1 MTEYFENVVI
11 GGGLAGL
18 GVAREI
24 NDCMIIEG
32 RDYLG
37 GHASSFE
44 FKNFHFDYGA
54 HICHSKDEM
63 WLELL
68 ELESCSLHQASDVR
82 NIDKGSWIGYPVQ
95 NNLRD
100 LPEAVRDSAFSEI
113 KNNVSAGNIKLEN
126 YLDWCNSVYGKTLTE
141 NYYRRYT
148 DKYWRTPMESMDTS
162 WLSGRVMPIDLN
174 KVEQGVTGEVESQA
188 VFNSYRYPS
197 FGGFNSL
204 FSAIYETSAEVK
216 LGDSVAE
223 IIPREKKIVLESGAA
238 FTYKRLFN
246 TSSLKDIFSMMP
258 NIPEDISEKASSLRY
273 LNLYLTCVVIENC
286 SAYFPDWFYIYDSDI
301 DVSRVFNVSKVSNR
315 DSNIQAL
322 QFETFR
328 RDDEVVDRKEVYDSI
343 RRSIERVLNRRL
355 HDDEFKTEFVKYSYV
370 VPTAGTDD
378 NRLALIAYLRDQ
390 GIQSA
395 GLYGTWKYMWSDQS
409 FFSGSDCVRET
420 LRREKDVT

>member
-1 MTEYFENVVI
+1 MNDYFENIVI

-18 GVAREI
+18 GVATEL
-24 NDCMIIEG
+24 NDCLIIEE

-54 HICHSKDEM
+54 HICHSKDEI
-63 WLELL
+63 WLDFLDL
-68 ELESCSLHQASDVR
+68 ENCISHQASDVR
-82 NIDKGSWIGYPVQ
+82 NIDEGRWIGYPVQ

-100 LPEAVRDSAFSEI
+100 LPAAVCGAAFSEI
-113 KNNVSAGNIKLEN
+113 KINVLVDKINHEN
-126 YLDWCNSVYGKTLTE
+126 YLEWCNSVYGKTLTE

-162 WLSGRVMPIDLN
+162 WLNGRIMPIDLN

-188 VFNSYRYPS
+188 VFNSYRYPK

-204 FSAIYETSAEVK
+204 FGSIYGTSAEVK
-216 LGDSVAE
+216 LGDSVVE
-223 IIPREKKIVLESGAA
+223 IIPREKKVVLESGAA

-246 TSSLKDIFSMMP
+246 TSSLKDVFSMMP
-258 NIPEDISEKASSLRY
+258 NTPENIVNRASSLRY
-273 LNLYLTCVVIENC
+273 LNLYLTCVVIENP
-286 SAYFPDWFYIYDSDI
+286 SMDFPDWFYIYDSDI

-315 DSNIQAL
+315 HSNIQAL

-328 RDDEVVDRKEVYDSI
+328 RDDELLDRNEVYDSI
-343 RRSIERVLNRRL
+343 RRSIEKVLNRRL
-355 HDDEFKTEFVKYSYV
+355 RDDELKTEFVKYSYV

-378 NRLALIAYLRDQ
+378 NRLALIAYLQDQ
-390 GIQSA
+390 GIYSA
-395 GLYGTWKYMWSDQS
+395 GLYGTWKYMWSDKS
-409 FFSGSDCVRET
+409 FFSGIDCVQEAFKG
-420 LRREKDVT
+420 EKHVT